1 MARKTVKGKTWR
13 EHCRPFLKKAL
24 DAASRSWKPKKKRAS
39 EVKRLAK
46 LRAQR
51 AKVNEQIKKVKG

>member
-1 MARKTVKGKTWR
+1 
-13 EHCRPFLKKAL
+13 LKKAL